1 MIRKS
6 NGSARPATATAD
18 RAALGA
24 ASLKRLPDPTL
35 VGPSFHV
42 DGDIRGNEDLVVYG
56 RVAGRIDIGD
66 GVLMVTREGCI
77 EADARARVITIEG
90 SAEGDLHARE
100 QIVVRKSARVRGTLS
115 APRVALDF
123 GCAFSG
129 SVDTDREERSAPQ
142 TGDDSVALFKA
153 AIAAPADSAKR

>member
-6 NGSARPATATAD
+6 NGSARPAAD
-18 RAALGA
+18 GAERSVLGA
-24 ASLKRLPDPTL
+24 ATLKRLPEPTL

-42 DGDIRGNEDLVVYG
+42 DGEIRGSEDLVVYG
-56 RVAGRIDIGD
+56 RVAGSIDIGD
-66 GVLMVTREGCI
+66 GVLMVTREGRI

-90 SAEGDLHARE
+90 TAEGDLRARE
-100 QIVVRKSARVRGTLS
+100 QIVVRKSARVRGKLT

-129 SVDTDREERSAPQ
+129 TIDTNRAETSVREA
-142 TGDDSVALFKA
+142 GDDSVALFKA

>member
-6 NGSARPATATAD
+6 NAGKRPARMSAS
-18 RAALGA
+18 GA
-24 ASLKRLPDPTL
+24 ARGAAPGTRLADPTF

-66 GVLMVTREGCI
+66 GVLIVTGEGHV
-77 EADARARVITIEG
+77 EADVRARVINIEG
-90 SAEGDLHARE
+90 FAAGDLRARE
-100 QIVVRKSARVRGTLS
+100 QIIVRKSARVRGTLS

-129 SVDTDREERSAPQ
+129 AVDTEHEENPAPASD
-142 TGDDSVALFKA
+142 TDAVALFKE
-153 AIAAPADSAKR
+153 AIAAPADRPKR